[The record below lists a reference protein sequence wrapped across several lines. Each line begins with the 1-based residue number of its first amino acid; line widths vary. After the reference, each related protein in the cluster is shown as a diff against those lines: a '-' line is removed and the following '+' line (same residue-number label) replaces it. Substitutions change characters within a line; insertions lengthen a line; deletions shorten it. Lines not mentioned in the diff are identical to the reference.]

1 MSESLE
7 PTRRGGL
14 TAHADVLVEPQSW
27 GRLEWM
33 VSDALGNSD
42 TLTVGKC
49 FIQPGQQNPVHHHP
63 NCDEVLSVISG
74 RIRHRVGDEY
84 VEMTAGDTISI
95 PKGSIHNAT
104 NIGDEQ
110 CELLICFDTA
120 KREVVGE

>member
-1 MSESLE
+1 MSE
-7 PTRRGGL
+7 PTERTGRGGI
-14 TAHADVLVEPQSW
+14 TALADVQVDPQPW

-33 VSDALGNSD
+33 VSGALGNSD

-63 NCDEVLSVISG
+63 NCDEVLHVIKG

-120 KREVVGE
+120 SREVVGE

>member
-1 MSESLE
+1 MAE
-7 PTRRGGL
+7 PTEPSGRGGL
-14 TAHADVLVEPQSW
+14 TTLADVQVDPQTW

-33 VSDALGNSD
+33 VSGALDNSD

-49 FIQPGQQNPVHHHP
+49 FIDPGQQNPVHHHP
-63 NCDEVLSVISG
+63 NCDEVLHVIKG

-120 KREVVGE
+120 SREVVGE